1 MVNVKKWN
9 AFNANVQTS
18 TPQID
23 TQARQQKAEQYQKEA
38 ADKQTAGQKAAA
50 NFSSQYWPQ
59 LTPNLP
65 EVRQSTA
72 NSAKGTN
79 SQWNPNDAYQIEETI
94 GWNNYYMP
102 NWQLTTQWQY
112 NSLNGTWHVAWIP
125 QWPDMW
131 WIDYSQFQSKWM
143 YVPEQQAETPTP
155 TTKWTSGAKWTSA
168 STPAT
173 PQEQWPAEDIVNWE
187 IPESWK
193 KKEEEQVDNSWN
205 EQALANM
212 EADLMKST
220 EWTLYGKV
228 TADENG
234 WNGIHTSADPYNVE
248 AATNRAR
255 IANLKKLQGMSSED
269 IATSISWWYT
279 PYWEQAMRD
288 LQQYNPEKYAEVQKF
303 LKQQEWQNSINSIT
317 TGNVSGMNTTQ
328 TSIDN
333 VNNWVDSWADSLST
347 SPQQAWQLV
356 TNISNT
362 MSNNWVATTA
372 TQEMLNLNAQM
383 ADIQEKMA
391 NVKKDAQKAF
401 KWDVPQYI
409 VNAYANN
416 RLQEYQ
422 SEYNKLES
430 RYNAAMD
437 LYKTELSNAQWKE
450 EMNLK
455 YLQYQQWVSESNWKQ
470 YYQSMQLK
478 QDSIKRVNG
487 KAYQMNYDGTMTQI
501 SDTTAYTTYQKNTN
515 ELLQWYIAQYTNG
528 WATKT
533 ANWYKYNISWWQCET
548 FTDNFTEAAT
558 WLRMTWANGRGRTTA
573 EEKLG
578 YINSFT
584 PEVGSVAIAVWWAY
598 DSTYWH
604 TMLVTWYD
612 ESTWMVSLLWSNNGW
627 DEMVYSSTVSLKD
640 LANSWVKGFRNPYYD
655 LAAQNA
661 DNWGYSYEYFNTPM
675 WWVFDKLSADTSL
688 TAGQKSKLPV
698 AMEMYNTLYWI
709 VNDGS
714 WDELA
719 NNEDIALIYQD
730 MKNQSFG
737 TTADDWAAFKKAL
750 NKSIRNRLSEA
761 TSWTPAYDAL
771 LNLQRLI
778 ELKLRDES
786 WAAISSSEWMSNFS
800 MLLPQAWESL
810 TTKQNKLKTWN
821 NIIATKFMSSGWTSK
836 EYVPIGEYSSTR
848 TIR

>member
-1 MVNVKKWN
+1 MANVKKWN
-9 AFNANVQTS
+9 PINVQQTAPKFDANVLS
-18 TPQID
+18 ANI
-23 TQARQQKAEQYQKEA
+23 EQYNKTRAKNQE
-38 ADKQTAGQKAAA
+38 TAWQFA
-50 NFSSQYWPQ
+50 SQYWP
-59 LTPNLP
+59 TTWAYLP
-65 EVRQSTA
+65 EIKQSTVA
-72 NSAKGTN
+72 STNPIKSGDPNS
-79 SQWNPNDAYQIEETI
+79 AYQIEETI
-94 GWNNYYMP
+94 GWNNYYFP
-102 NWQLTTQWQY
+102 NGQLTTQWQQ
-112 NSLNGTWHVAWIP
+112 NALNGSWHVAWLP
-125 QWPDMW
+125 QWPQW
-131 WIDYSQFQSKWM
+131 LIPEQLDYSQMQSVWM
-143 YVPEQQAETPTP
+143 YIPEQTNTP
-155 TTKWTSGAKWTSA
+155 TTQPTTLKWNWGTKQPSVSTTQNEVSEQPA
-168 STPAT
+168 S
-173 PQEQWPAEDIVNWE
+173 DIENWQ
-187 IPESWK
+187 IPDSWQK
-193 KKEEEQVDNSWN
+193 QEEEKPANNMN
-205 EQALANM
+205 EQALADM
-212 EADLMKST
+212 QADLGWDNTWM
-220 EWTLYGKV
+220 LYGKV
-228 TADENG
+228 TADANG
-234 WNGIHTSADPYNVE
+234 GNGIQTVADPYNVE
-248 AATNRAR
+248 KATTEAR
-255 IANLKKLQGMSSED
+255 IANLRKLQTMSSED
-269 IATSISWWYT
+269 IATSITWWYT
-279 PYWEQAMRD
+279 PYGDQAMRD
-288 LQQYNPEKYAEVQKF
+288 LMQYNPEKYAEVQQF
-303 LKQQEWQNSINSIT
+303 IKQQKWQNSINSIT
-317 TGNVSGMNTTQ
+317 TGEISGINTTQ

-333 VNNWVDSWADSLST
+333 VNNWVDSWADGLST

-356 TNISNT
+356 TNISSS
-362 MSNNWVATTA
+362 MANNGVATTA

-391 NVKKDAQKAF
+391 NVKKEAQKAF

-409 VNAYANN
+409 VDAYANN

-422 SEYNKLES
+422 SQYNKLES

-437 LYKTELSNAQWKE
+437 LYKTELDNAKRKE

-487 KAYQMNYDGTMTQI
+487 KAYQMNYDWTMTQI
-501 SDTTAYTTYQKNTN
+501 SDTTAYTTYQKNTSQ
-515 ELLQWYIAQYTNG
+515 LLQWYIAQYTNG

-533 ANWYKYNISWWQCET
+533 ANGYKYNISWWQCEA

-573 EEKLG
+573 EEKIW

-584 PEVGSVAIAVWWAY
+584 PEVWSVAVAVWWAY

-612 ESTWMVSLLWSNNGW
+612 PTTQTVDLLWSNNNW
-627 DEMVYSSTVSLKD
+627 DEMVYSSSMSLSQ
-640 LANSWVKGFRNPYYD
+640 LMNSWVKGFRNPYYD
-655 LAAQNA
+655 MAAQNV
-661 DNWGYSYEYFNTPM
+661 DSGGYSYDYFNTPM
-675 WWVFDKLSADTSL
+675 WWVFDRLSADTTL
-688 TAGQKSKLPV
+688 TAGQKWKLPV

-709 VNDGS
+709 VSDGS
-714 WDELA
+714 RDELA
-719 NNEDIALIYQD
+719 NNEDVALIYQD

-836 EYVPIGEYSSTR
+836 EYIPIWEYSSVR

>member
-1 MVNVKKWN
+1 MATWVNLKKTVAQN
-9 AFNANVQTS
+9 SQNVWQ
-18 TPQID
+18 
-23 TQARQQKAEQYQKEA
+23 
-38 ADKQTAGQKAAA
+38 
-50 NFSSQYWPQ
+50 
-59 LTPNLP
+59 
-65 EVRQSTA
+65 
-72 NSAKGTN
+72 
-79 SQWNPNDAYQIEETI
+79 SQWNQWWNPFDAVMEWMQNIVFWPDALKQAQNAVKNQKRMNNAKVEETI
-94 GWNNYYMP
+94 WWNNYYLP
-102 NWQLTTQWQY
+102 WNNWEQGQV
-112 NSLNGTWHVAWIP
+112 NALNGTWHVAWMPKWP
-125 QWPDMW
+125 QMW
-131 WIDYSQFQSKWM
+131 LIEPIQEQPATVEPQAEQVATPTQQATKTAVWWTKQPSVSTPQN
-143 YVPEQQAETPTP
+143 VEQQP
-155 TTKWTSGAKWTSA
+155 S
-168 STPAT
+168 
-173 PQEQWPAEDIVNWE
+173 EDIVNWQ
-187 IPESWK
+187 IPDSWK
-193 KKEEEQVDNSWN
+193 KQEEEQVVEDNSWN

-212 EADLMKST
+212 QADLWQST
-220 EWTLYGKV
+220 EWQLYGKV

-234 WNGIHTSADPYNVE
+234 WNGIHTAADPYNVQT
-248 AATNRAR
+248 ATNQAR

-269 IATSISWWYT
+269 IATSLSSGFS
-279 PYWEQAMRD
+279 PYGEQAMAD
-288 LQQYNPEKYAEVQKF
+288 LQQYNPAKYEEVQKY
-303 LKQQEWQNSINSIT
+303 LKQQQWQDAINSIT
-317 TGNVSGMNTTQ
+317 MWKGTWLTSTEASVSSVNT
-328 TSIDN
+328 
-333 VNNWVDSWADSLST
+333 WVDSWADSIST

-362 MSNNWVATTA
+362 MANNGTATTA
-372 TQEMLNLNAQM
+372 TQEMLNINTQLSDLQYKL
-383 ADIQEKMA
+383 D
-391 NVKKDAQKAF
+391 NVWNEAKASF
-401 KWDVPQYI
+401 KWDVPDYI
-409 VNAYANN
+409 VKARASSLTQQYQAQIEK
-416 RLQEYQ
+416 LQ
-422 SEYNKLES
+422 S

-478 QDSIKRVNG
+478 QDSVKRVNG
-487 KAYQMNYDGTMTQI
+487 KAYQLNYDGTMTQI
-501 SDTTAYTTYQKNTN
+501 SDTTAYTTYMNNTSQ
-515 ELLQWYIAQYTNG
+515 LLQWYIAQYTNG
-528 WATKT
+528 GATKT

-573 EEKLG
+573 EEKLW

-584 PEVGSVAIAVWWAY
+584 PEVWSVAIAVWWAY

-612 ESTWMVSLLWSNNGW
+612 EATWMVSLLWSNNGG

-655 LAAQNA
+655 IAAQNT

-675 WWVFDKLSADTSL
+675 WWVFDRLSADTSL

-714 WDELA
+714 RDELA
-719 NNEDIALIYQD
+719 NSKDIALIYQD

-750 NKSIRNRLSEA
+750 NKSIRNRLAET

-800 MLLPQAWESL
+800 MLLPQAWESA

-836 EYVPIGEYSSTR
+836 EYVPIWEYSSTR

>member
-1 MVNVKKWN
+1 MAIVKNQSKPNIGNINNWIQQAAEKYN
-9 AFNANVQTS
+9 QQQEQAKQATQQINNTTWAFWYTPWIS
-18 TPQID
+18 TG
-23 TQARQQKAEQYQKEA
+23 AY
-38 ADKQTAGQKAAA
+38 
-50 NFSSQYWPQ
+50 
-59 LTPNLP
+59 LP
-65 EVRQSTA
+65 EIRQSTKQS
-72 NSAKGTN
+72 NDR
-79 SQWNPNDAYQIEETI
+79 WNPNNKMQIEETI
-94 GWNNYYMP
+94 GWNNYYYP
-102 NWQLTTQWQY
+102 WGQLTTQWQQ
-112 NSLNGTWHVAWIP
+112 NALNNTWHVAWIP
-125 QWPDMW
+125 QWPDTT
-131 WIDYSQFQSKWM
+131 IDYSQFQSVWA
-143 YVPEQQAETPTP
+143 YTPEQQPAPNTPVTQP
-155 TTKWTSGAKWTSA
+155 TVQKWNNGTVQPTVSTSQTQQPVEEEKT
-168 STPAT
+168 T
-173 PQEQWPAEDIVNWE
+173 AEDYWILPAQEKQQPVVD
-187 IPESWK
+187 ESA
-193 KKEEEQVDNSWN
+193 N

-212 EADLMKST
+212 EADLWQST
-220 EWTLYGKV
+220 EWMLYWKV

-269 IATSISWWYT
+269 IATSLSSGFS
-279 PYWEQAMRD
+279 PYGEQAMRD
-288 LQQYNPEKYAEVQKF
+288 LMQYNPAKYEEVQKY
-303 LKQQEWQNSINSIT
+303 LKEQQWQDAINSIT
-317 TGNVSGMNTTQ
+317 MWKGTWLTSTEAAVSSVNT
-328 TSIDN
+328 
-333 VNNWVDSWADSLST
+333 WVDSWADSIST

-362 MSNNWVATTA
+362 MANNWTATTA
-372 TQEMLNLNAQM
+372 TQEMLNINSQLADLQYKLDNVQKEAQ
-383 ADIQEKMA
+383 AS
-391 NVKKDAQKAF
+391 F

-409 VNAYANN
+409 VNAKANSLTQQYQAQIEK
-416 RLQEYQ
+416 LQ
-422 SEYNKLES
+422 S

-455 YLQYQQWVSESNWKQ
+455 YLQYQQWISESNWKQ

-478 QDSIKRVNG
+478 QDSVKRVNG
-487 KAYQMNYDGTMTQI
+487 KAYQLNYDGTMTQI
-501 SDTTAYTTYQKNTN
+501 SDTTAYTTYMNNTSQ
-515 ELLQWYIAQYTNG
+515 LLQWYIAQYTNG
-528 WATKT
+528 GATKT

-548 FTDNFTEAAT
+548 FTDNFTEAVT
-558 WLRMTWANGRGRTTA
+558 WLRMTWANGRSRTTA
-573 EEKLG
+573 EEKLW

-584 PEVGSVAIAVWWAY
+584 PEVWSVAIAVWWAY

-612 ESTWMVSLLWSNNGW
+612 EATWMVSLLWSNNGG

-655 LAAQNA
+655 MAAQNA

-675 WWVFDKLSADTSL
+675 WWVFDRLSADTSL

-730 MKNQSFG
+730 MKNQSFW
-737 TTADDWAAFKKAL
+737 TANDDWAAFKKAL
-750 NKSIRNRLSEA
+750 NKSIRNRLAEA

-800 MLLPQAWESL
+800 MLLPQAWESA

-836 EYVPIGEYSSTR
+836 EYVPIWEYSSTR
-848 TIR
+848 VIR